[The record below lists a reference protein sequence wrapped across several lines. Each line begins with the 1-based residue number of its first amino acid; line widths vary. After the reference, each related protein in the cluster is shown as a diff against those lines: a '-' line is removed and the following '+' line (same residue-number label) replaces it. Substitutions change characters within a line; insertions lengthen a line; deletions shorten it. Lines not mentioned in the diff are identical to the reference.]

1 MRSGVKLTRPDDRPG
16 AVERIPEPARRD
28 TREPT
33 RDLAGWLA
41 LLLVVAG
48 VVVLTT
54 RGVGTDAPRAR
65 RPTIPARAIA
75 ALSGRSTASRS
86 STGEAG
92 APGVAGRSATRAP
105 SRHDGGTAP
114 ALRKATASTAA
125 PTTTAPVTIFP
136 VTTLPVST
144 APTATAPV
152 TTLSVSTAPTATAP
166 VTTAPTSTAP
176 AARLPT
182 TAPATTS
189 AGAPATTTAHPVP
202 PTTASVRPRPTVP
215 TTRVPRVAVLVPA
228 VVSIR
233 WPGNFDYPDDVTA
246 TYTVRTSGGVVAA
259 TAAWSGTPVLTI
271 GVACPGSTRTAS
283 GDSGLYV
290 AAVATPGTC
299 AITIGEP
306 PGAEA
311 VVSYSLVAHYPRLER
326 QES

>member
-1 MRSGVKLTRPDDRPG
+1 MRLGVKLTRPDDRPG

-125 PTTTAPVTIFP
+125 PTTTAPVTMFP
-136 VTTLPVST
+136 VTTFP
-144 APTATAPV
+144 
-152 TTLSVSTAPTATAP
+152 VSTAPTATAP
-166 VTTAPTSTAP
+166 VTTAPTATAP